1 MEQPGQERPWRI
13 KASELVERLQKQIEE
28 HGDGEVTIEETDQT
42 DRYGTGAGLK
52 FASGDGGEFLLFAY
66 ISTPFC

>member
-1 MEQPGQERPWRI
+1 MSEQQERPWRV
-13 KASELVERLQKQIEE
+13 KASELVKALQKQIKE
-28 HGDGEVTIEETDQT
+28 HGDGAVEIKETNET

-52 FASGDGGEFLLFAY
+52 FTAGDHEEFVLFAY